1 MCRKVH
7 RIFSHFSPFF
17 VYREA
22 GPVRT
27 DGPCLSIL
35 IQSYNWAV
43 IACAGISILIDSS
56 PCLACLPENLRKS
69 KPICRFFYAAAG
81 TEITLS
87 VSAVAR
93 ALPS

>member
-35 IQSYNWAV
+35 IQSYNRAV

-56 PCLACLPENLRKS
+56 PCLASSRETCGKANRFAGFSILRPARKS
-69 KPICRFFYAAAG
+69 HCP
-81 TEITLS
+81 
-87 VSAVAR
+87 
-93 ALPS
+93 